1 MIDSLGSLGTRRG
14 YFGGLERAGGRVAY
28 YHPVNSRDWPY
39 LNTRTHRKL
48 LVVDGR
54 VAFVGR
60 ARIADQWARATKQGP
75 RWRDTMLRIEGRA
88 ALALNATFVENW
100 IAYGR
105 GAGGP

>member
-60 ARIADQWARATKQGP
+60 ARIADQWARATKQG
-75 RWRDTMLRIEGRA
+75 WRDTMLRIEGRA
-88 ALALNATFVENW
+88 ASALNATFVENW